1 MEASEFDDAVQF
13 CLDLKS
19 KRKDYNEIKE
29 ILRSKEVTEDE
40 IVEIIKET
48 DKLYLSSLIDG
59 KKGFEFN
66 SKWLG
71 LTLIFIGVLI
81 TVGSIIWAEH
91 FNGPVI
97 IFMFGPIAA
106 GSAIYYGGRRKQ
118 SKYFG
123 RKQDQWN
130 RRF

>member
-1 MEASEFDDAVQF
+1 MEATEFEEAVDF
-13 CLDLKS
+13 CLDLKTNG
-19 KRKDYNEIKE
+19 KEYKTIKE

-40 IVEIIKET
+40 IDEIIKET
-48 DKLYLSSLIDG
+48 DKRFLSELIEG

-66 SKWLG
+66 SKWIG
-71 LTLIFIGVLI
+71 LTLIFIGVVI

-106 GSAIYYGGRRKQ
+106 GSAIYYGGRRKK
-118 SKYFG
+118 SNYFG